1 MSQVFIVGQVF
12 DSENNQWCIHGVY
25 DTQAAAVNA
34 CADGNYFVLP
44 LFVNVPVP
52 DGNIDLAVTY
62 YPFLA
67 KTKTPTAIVEKLPGR
82 SKPKRI
88 KNE

>member
-34 CADGNYFVLP
+34 CADGNYFVSP
-44 LFVNVPVP
+44 FFVNMPVP
-52 DGNIDLAVTY
+52 DRNPDCSVRY
-62 YPFLA
+62 YPLWE
-67 KTKTPTAIVEKLPGR
+67 KTKTPTVIIEKLPGR